1 MALHSAGVGEHHM
14 IELDRVRARCKIV
27 DRVRSEVR
35 PEHERVGAGA
45 GVEDIIWSADQCR
58 WAAAGGERLL
68 PPASRM
74 LRLRQERVLVRRRI
88 DDECAAVAIA

>member
-45 GVEDIIWSADQCR
+45 GVEDIVR
-58 WAAAGGERLL
+58 PAAGGVRLL